1 MLNFLPSPPE
11 LISYI
16 IILLTAFPVH
26 EFAHA
31 WVADRFGDTTP
42 RANGRLTLN
51 PLAHLDPIGS
61 LLMIVVGFGWAK
73 PVPVNPYALQRRNRA
88 APMLVSLAGP
98 MSNLLMAVIASALFR
113 IGLVS
118 AHNLQFVA
126 GGILPNLS
134 LFFYLFIR
142 INLWL
147 MLFNLIPIFPLDGE
161 KVLDYFL
168 PTSAAHVMEN
178 IRPYGPMILMVVVIV
193 LPMVGIDVI
202 GKVIQP
208 AFNILTNLLIGV

>member
-1 MLNFLPSPPE
+1 LLNFLPSPPE
-11 LISYI
+11 LISYL

-73 PVPVNPYALQRRNRA
+73 PVPINPYVLQKSSRA

-98 MSNLLMAVIASALFR
+98 LSNLLMAIFGSAFFR
-113 IGLVS
+113 VGLIS
-118 AHNLQFVA
+118 FNQRGYIA
-126 GGILPNLS
+126 GGILPNAALFMS
-134 LFFYLFIR
+134 LFVG
-142 INLWL
+142 INLFL
-147 MLFNLIPIFPLDGE
+147 MLFNLIPLFPLDGE

-168 PTSAAHVMEN
+168 PPAGVRFMES
-178 IRPYGPMILMVVVIV
+178 IRPYAPMILLVIVIV
-193 LPMVGIDVI
+193 LPMVGIDLL
-202 GKVIQP
+202 GRVIQP
-208 AFNILTNLLIGV
+208 AFNFLTHLLIGG

>member
-1 MLNFLPSPPE
+1 LLNFLPSPPE
-11 LISYI
+11 LISYL

-73 PVPVNPYALQRRNRA
+73 PVPINPYVLQKSSRA

-98 MSNLLMAVIASALFR
+98 LSNLLMAIIGSAFFR
-113 IGLVS
+113 VGLIS
-118 AHNLQFVA
+118 FNQRGYIA
-126 GGILPNLS
+126 GGILPNAALFMS
-134 LFFYLFIR
+134 LFVG
-142 INLWL
+142 INLFL
-147 MLFNLIPIFPLDGE
+147 MLFNLIPLFPLDGE

-168 PTSAAHVMEN
+168 PPAGVRFMES
-178 IRPYGPMILMVVVIV
+178 IRPYAPMILLVIVIV
-193 LPMVGIDVI
+193 LPMVGIDLL
-202 GKVIQP
+202 GRVIQP
-208 AFNILTNLLIGV
+208 AFNFLTHLLIGG